1 MQSDYDSNLPPFF
14 EDWGGRDHRTA
25 AGPANRQKKL
35 DIKYLSLPYT
45 CQTNS
50 APEQCPV
57 LLAVKQHSF
66 RSPEKH

>member
-35 DIKYLSLPYT
+35 DIKYLSLPLPVR
-45 CQTNS
+45 QTPLQNNV
-50 APEQCPV
+50 QFF
-57 LLAVKQHSF
+57 LL
-66 RSPEKH
+66 